1 MRISDWSSD
10 VCSSDL
16 ADDLV
21 GPVRELFAA
30 DPVWL
35 QGFLLYAV
43 QNSASLTN
51 LARIIIA
58 LPPDSAARTV
68 DRQSMVLRGL
78 VAAGEFS
85 SARTFLQ
92 PVAPVRARELVR
104 EPSFVINGPYAT
116 FDWAYPAGV
125 TLGASARRNTTGCL
139 RYYANR
145 DQGGI
150 VRCPIMHLR

>member
-78 VAAGEFS
+78 VAAGEF
-85 SARTFLQ
+85 RTEERR
-92 PVAPVRARELVR
+92 VGKEGVRTCSYRGTAC
-104 EPSFVINGPYAT
+104 T
-116 FDWAYPAGV
+116 
-125 TLGASARRNTTGCL
+125 
-139 RYYANR
+139 
-145 DQGGI
+145 
-150 VRCPIMHLR
+150 

>member
-1 MRISDWSSD
+1 MRVSERSRPSLYSILASAIA
-10 VCSSDL
+10 

-43 QNSASLTN
+43 QNSASLPN

-68 DRQSMVLRGL
+68 DRQSMLLRGL

-85 SARTFLQ
+85 SARTFMQ
-92 PVAPVRARELVR
+92 AVAPVDRKSTRLN
-104 EPSFVINGPYAT
+104 S
-116 FDWAYPAGV
+116 
-125 TLGASARRNTTGCL
+125 S
-139 RYYANR
+139 
-145 DQGGI
+145 
-150 VRCPIMHLR
+150 H